1 MDSQPKRYLIYHSAR
16 ALCFSNLYCLNFF
29 FFFNKEKKR
38 KEEEEE
44 EEEEIYHAYIY
55 MTHEHKAACM
65 SLIMIHP
72 SYIYD
77 TF

>member
-1 MDSQPKRYLIYHSAR
+1 MLLERCVLEIYPV
-16 ALCFSNLYCLNFF
+16 LLFF